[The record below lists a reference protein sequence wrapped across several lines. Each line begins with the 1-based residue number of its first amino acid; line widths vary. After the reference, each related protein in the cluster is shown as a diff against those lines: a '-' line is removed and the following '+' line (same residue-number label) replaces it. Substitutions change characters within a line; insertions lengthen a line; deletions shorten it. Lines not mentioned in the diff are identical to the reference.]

1 MNNFSVKNLIN
12 AWGSISQF
20 AEQIGCSYEA
30 ARKMRD
36 RNRISPRYWNTIIQ
50 LSKSKGLSWVTLN
63 WFLRTY
69 ENKSHTASI
78 LITKQ
83 RQDTL
88 YSIEKF
94 TALDGSES
102 TTPSCIDNSIVNDE
116 QQQHSSHS

>member
-1 MNNFSVKNLIN
+1 MNNFSVKNLID
-12 AWGSISQF
+12 AWESISQF

-50 LSKSKGLSWVTLN
+50 LSKSKSLSWVTLN

-69 ENKSHTASI
+69 ENTPHTAS
-78 LITKQ
+78 LLMEKQ
-83 RQDTL
+83 RKDML
-88 YSIEKF
+88 SSVGKF

-102 TTPSCIDNSIVNDE
+102 ITPSCMDNSIVNNE
-116 QQQHSSHS
+116 QQHNSHS